1 MSNQAINIG
10 DKVFL
15 GAYGWITIKGIE
27 ERCGPDHR
35 FDEPY
40 EVVVVNDQGGALLE
54 FKLTRKEE

>member
-15 GAYGWITIKGIE
+15 GAPGWITIKGIE

-35 FDEPY
+35 DEPY